1 VCSKKIVPSQI
12 NMSAAQATHPSII
25 FSPEDAEV
33 DIDEDGS
40 DLNNALEEGSGP
52 VKFNFSWRKL
62 WKFTGPGWLMS
73 LAYLD
78 PGNLEADINQG
89 AQTGYSLM
97 WILLLASI
105 IGLILQE
112 LSSRLAV
119 VTGRDLAQHVRREYP
134 RWMTYIIYVM
144 MELAVIGADIQ
155 EVVGTAIAFK
165 VLFDLNIVWG
175 CLLTA
180 ADSFLFM
187 LMHRAGIRYLEAFI
201 TALVFM
207 MCIFFAINW
216 GKSDIDTDALWRGWL
231 PNKFWEGGP
240 SSYMFQQFSGIFGAV
255 IMPHNFYLHS
265 GLVLSR
271 KINRRSNVRVKE
283 AITYNAIEATFA
295 IALSVIINLFVV
307 GVNANLFYDKS
318 CSLLTNPQGDPG
330 AACVPMAYHGSIDD
344 IIGMCSVNGVAGQCT
359 NDFSLASESSA
370 LSHSNLG
377 SSAKYIWAIG
387 LVAAGEASTMTCTY
401 AGQVVMGG
409 MVEINLPAW
418 KRVTMT
424 RLIALVPSLI
434 FAVLLC
440 EGTCATP
447 TYAKL
452 NGFLNTWQNIQLP
465 WAMIPLL
472 YFGSR
477 TEVLGR
483 WRSGPAYLGFTWLLC
498 GIVVSVNIY
507 AIYTWLPALSKHG
520 DTQPWWAWAI
530 YVILWGGMAVCML
543 CPSLVKNKVAEP
555 VQ

>member
-1 VCSKKIVPSQI
+1 
-12 NMSAAQATHPSII
+12 M
-25 FSPEDAEV
+25 
-33 DIDEDGS
+33 G
-40 DLNNALEEGSGP
+40 
-52 VKFNFSWRKL
+52 
-62 WKFTGPGWLMS
+62 
-73 LAYLD
+73 
-78 PGNLEADINQG
+78 
-89 AQTGYSLM
+89 
-97 WILLLASI
+97 
-105 IGLILQE
+105 
-112 LSSRLAV
+112 
-119 VTGRDLAQHVRREYP
+119 
-134 RWMTYIIYVM
+134 WMTYIIYVM

-165 VLFDLNIVWG
+165 ILFGLPIVWG

-201 TALVFM
+201 TVLVFV

-271 KINRRSNVRVKE
+271 KINRRSTVRVKE

-295 IALSVIINLFVV
+295 ISLSVIINLFVV

-318 CSLLTNPQGDPG
+318 CSLLTTGGDPHGDPG
-330 AACVPMAYHGSIDD
+330 AACVPMSYMDNGAPPVSI
-344 IIGMCSVNGVAGQCT
+344 GACMANGVAGQCIT
-359 NDFSLASESSA
+359 VFSLASESFA
-370 LSHSNLG
+370 LSASNLG

-401 AGQVVMGG
+401 AGQIVMGG
-409 MVEINLPAW
+409 MVEVNLPAW

-434 FAVLLC
+434 FAILLC
-440 EGTCATP
+440 EDSCKTKN
-447 TYAKL
+447 YSNL
-452 NGFLNTWQNIQLP
+452 NDFLNTWQNIQLP

-498 GIVVSVNIY
+498 AIVVAINIY
-507 AIYTWLPALSKHG
+507 AIYTWLPILSPDG
-520 DTQPWWAWAI
+520 VTQPWWAWAI

-543 CPSLVKNKVAEP
+543 CPSLVKKKVAEP